1 MLMLSDFE
9 DSDSDENY
17 TKKRKIDETIQGNK
31 TNFATDEI
39 QPVYDSADFP
49 LCKGLPRARF
59 DIIYADPPFEYTRK
73 VGSGVANNHYGL
85 MTDTQLMAMGEE
97 INLITTKDSALFMW
111 CSGPTFNR
119 ALRLITAWG
128 FTYKTIAYPSIA
140 TIASFTERNSPVSST
155 RIARPMRVAPTS
167 VFSNWQRTAIASGVT
182 DSPIGRGGF

>member
-1 MLMLSDFE
+1 
-9 DSDSDENY
+9 
-17 TKKRKIDETIQGNK
+17 
-31 TNFATDEI
+31 
-39 QPVYDSADFP
+39 
-49 LCKGLPRARF
+49 
-59 DIIYADPPFEYTRK
+59 
-73 VGSGVANNHYGL
+73 
-85 MTDTQLMAMGEE
+85 MGEE

-167 VFSNWQRTAIASGVT
+167 VFSNWQRTAIESVVAN
-182 DSPIGRGGF
+182 SPIGKNTIEQAHHRLQVRHPPPS